1 LMTLTDVTL
10 STIIFGPLGAVM
22 IRCMMIS
29 ILLMSL
35 LVSFRLLVSRRKIGY
50 FSIALA
56 LCLVLIQYGQLLG
69 QAFSTESGETGIYI
83 ELLLKLLS
91 FAMINIGIY
100 QLYNAT
106 RKRDFIIF
114 GLFLSSTIAIS
125 MTYWYVPVWLE
136 GSGAQLSLIRTLGP
150 ELYLFLLIFL
160 SFMLVNPRIGQNG
173 KFQMMLTI
181 YFAAHMI
188 HVANVYLFGGTQAGL
203 TLLELVVPVFFYIVL
218 FLFIV
223 ERVIE
228 IMQAIYNSS
237 ITDGLTKLYNR
248 KYFYK
253 RVSQYV
259 LQKIPVS
266 VLFSD
271 IDNFKKL
278 NDTKGHAMGDQVL
291 KQVAQIIREEAEE
304 IGVCGRYGGEEM
316 VVLVTDVEVDAGELA
331 ERIRARVE
339 SETIVTVSMG
349 LAAYHKGVSTE
360 QLIKEADEAMYQ
372 AKTTGKNKVIL
383 FSA

>member
-1 LMTLTDVTL
+1 M
-10 STIIFGPLGAVM
+10 
-22 IRCMMIS
+22 
-29 ILLMSL
+29 
-35 LVSFRLLVSRRKIGY
+35 
-50 FSIALA
+50 
-56 LCLVLIQYGQLLG
+56 
-69 QAFSTESGETGIYI
+69 
-83 ELLLKLLS
+83 
-91 FAMINIGIY
+91 
-100 QLYNAT
+100 
-106 RKRDFIIF
+106 
-114 GLFLSSTIAIS
+114 
-125 MTYWYVPVWLE
+125 
-136 GSGAQLSLIRTLGP
+136 
-150 ELYLFLLIFL
+150 
-160 SFMLVNPRIGQNG
+160 
-173 KFQMMLTI
+173 
-181 YFAAHMI
+181 
-188 HVANVYLFGGTQAGL
+188 
-203 TLLELVVPVFFYIVL
+203 VPVFFYIVL

-349 LAAYHKGVSTE
+349 LAAYHKGVST
-360 QLIKEADEAMYQ
+360 
-372 AKTTGKNKVIL
+372 GG
-383 FSA
+383 